1 MINTIIWNSYQ
12 CSFEQ
17 FIFLYIILY
26 ILHNCI
32 FHIFGYELRYKKTS
46 IILIVTNVGETFFFT
61 TTKT

>member
-1 MINTIIWNSYQ
+1 MSNTIIWNSYQ

-26 ILHNCI
+26 ILSVN
-32 FHIFGYELRYKKTS
+32 LRYKKTS
-46 IILIVTNVGETFFFT
+46 IILIVTNEGETFCFT